1 DRAHLWRGIHDPAM
15 VASGL
20 TPRIDADAEKARF
33 ELTNSGGGHAFPTY
47 AVPTVV
53 MSAVALEPSGSPA
66 LRDRPAPAMIARRD
80 KSAKFR
86 GHFAMKHRER
96 RQALGFA
103 GGAEDHHPRHR
114 AGCCDAQSVAGP
126 GRK

>member
-1 DRAHLWRGIHDPAM
+1 MPMPDRAHLWRGIHDPAM

-33 ELTNSGGGHAFPTY
+33 ELTNSGVGHAFPTY

-80 KSAKFR
+80 KSAM
-86 GHFAMKHRER
+86 APSS
-96 RQALGFA
+96 
-103 GGAEDHHPRHR
+103 EDISR
-114 AGCCDAQSVAGP
+114 
-126 GRK
+126 